1 MARDA
6 NGYLVTK
13 PRLPPREGCRNRDFF
28 SEERG
33 GVLLEWKGAVL
44 GRGVD
49 RGVVSISQKHQAWLQ
64 RLQDWRWW
72 RTFCSSSNLGFL
84 LELGDRYF
92 FFSPGSRGGKSV

>member
-1 MARDA
+1 M
-6 NGYLVTK
+6 GTWLQS
-13 PRLPPREGCRNRDFF
+13 LGCLQERAVETERF

-44 GRGVD
+44 GWGVD

-92 FFSPGSRGGKSV
+92 FFSPGSRGGKHV